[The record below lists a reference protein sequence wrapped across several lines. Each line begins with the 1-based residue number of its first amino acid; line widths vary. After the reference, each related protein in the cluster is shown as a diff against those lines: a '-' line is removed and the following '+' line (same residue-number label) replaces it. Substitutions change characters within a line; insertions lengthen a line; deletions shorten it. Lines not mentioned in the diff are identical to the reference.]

1 MASKYVIIFAALVPE
16 PEAKT
21 TIVFKIWNAFLQTYA
36 IKVA

>member
-16 PEAKT
+16 LEAKT